1 MAQPIPGIDAYVP
14 KNGVLIG
21 EALLG
26 GVRAGQQKRSQDADD
41 KRMQAQAENERIR
54 QQQAVQD
61 FELRKEQGAAE
72 LQYRRDA
79 LKQQEAIRQRQEAQ
93 LQEML
98 NQERALQEEAKM
110 NQMAEALALQET
122 LSGEPNTQV
131 DHNLRATPGWASGVA
146 KGSQAKAE
154 QASREKIA
162 GMRSTKAAPK
172 ASVTPGISVIGGIPI
187 RVDSKGGEHSLTES
201 ELMAYNKAEKARKD
215 AEEAAKGPQSINRTN
230 VIGRVV
236 IGKDGKPT
244 FQKSQQK

>member
-93 LQEML
+93 LQEKL
-98 NQERALQEEAKM
+98 NQEKALQEEAKV
-110 NQMAEALALQET
+110 NQVAEALALQET
-122 LSGEPNTQV
+122 LSGEPNTQI

-162 GMRSTKAAPK
+162 GMRATKAAPK

-201 ELMAYNKAEKARKD
+201 ELMTYNKAQRAKKEAEDMDKASKFLDDSQILFRALRD
-215 AEEAAKGPQSINRTN
+215 
-230 VIGRVV
+230 
-236 IGKDGKPT
+236 KDGKMKLEKP
-244 FQKSQQK
+244 QKK

>member
-21 EALLG
+21 DAILAGRRVAL
-26 GVRAGQQKRSQDADD
+26 QKRAQEADENRQ
-41 KRMQAQAENERIR
+41 KVQAENERIN
-54 QQQAVQD
+54 QQNSQRD
-61 FELRKEQGAAE
+61 FELRKQQGEAQQ
-72 LQYRRDA
+72 QYQRDV
-79 LKQQEAIRQRQEAQ
+79 LKQQEAIRQRQEAV
-93 LQEML
+93 LQEKQ
-98 NQERALQEEAKM
+98 NQERAMLEAAKQ

-122 LSGEPNTQV
+122 LTGEPNTQV

-146 KGSQAKAE
+146 KGSQAKADIE
-154 QASREKIA
+154 SREKIA
-162 GMRSTKAAPK
+162 GIRSAPK
-172 ASVTPGISVIGGIPI
+172 APKEGVTPGIRVIGGIPI

-201 ELMAYNKAEKARKD
+201 ELMTYNKAEKSRKD